1 MNSTLEIAVA
11 LYITMKVA
19 IWVNENTEGNVP
31 KPLMYLLASVT
42 VITAGASVLIPWVLG
57 SGLLEPSPHSH

>member
-1 MNSTLEIAVA
+1 MNSTLEIAIA

-31 KPLMYLLASVT
+31 KPLMYILASVT
-42 VITAGASVLIPWVLG
+42 VMTACVSVIFRW
-57 SGLLEPSPHSH
+57 